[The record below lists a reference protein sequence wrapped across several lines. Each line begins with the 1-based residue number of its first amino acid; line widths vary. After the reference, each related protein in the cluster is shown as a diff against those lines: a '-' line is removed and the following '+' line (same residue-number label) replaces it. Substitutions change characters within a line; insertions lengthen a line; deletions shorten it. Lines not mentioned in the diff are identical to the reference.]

1 MLSRAVGLFFVFPW
15 IVGSSVV
22 LAAETSR
29 AKMNCE
35 AADGRRAVCADVA
48 ALDQMLVYN
57 RFGSHNPFGMI
68 FALRRDLSEI
78 SSVKSI
84 NAETCD
90 GKTGAEEETG
100 PLKAGKVRL
109 KDCKRPRPLVLRANV
124 GDRLTVRLTNYLID
138 YQPGYSETFCPGDRG
153 GKDIGDLSFKCSGIT
168 NGSGKPAE
176 PGDADWP
183 RTRSV
188 NFAIQ
193 GLALTSWRMDDARK
207 PDESRA
213 RNICLGLQGLKPN
226 EAVYCSYDVDR
237 EGTYFLSSKAA
248 PSGGQGDGGSITH
261 GLFGA
266 VVAEPKG
273 SSWYRSQVS
282 RAAFDMF
289 WPPAI
294 NQGDT
299 NRHARQG
306 SMNYEV
312 TDNGVPVLNMVQK
325 RSDQG
330 VEIVHSDLN
339 AIVFRK
345 GKDKDCPPH
354 LANEN
359 CQMSFREFSVFFHD
373 ELKTF
378 YTKNFEELDQFGE
391 GQLAGVR
398 DGFGINYGASGMG
411 AMLLANRKG
420 IGPARD
426 CIECLYEEFFLTSW
440 ANGDPALLESYSDD
454 PSNVHHSYLNDR
466 IVFRNFHAGPKET
479 HVFHLHAHQWF
490 AGNDPDRGSYLDSQ
504 TVGPEQGFT
513 YDIYRGGL
521 NAFSPMPEQGQKKKG
536 WFETLGAGNRN
547 RSPGDS
553 IFHCHLYPHFAQGMW
568 ELWRNHDVLED
579 GTRKLPDG
587 QPEPGWSAEFKAG
600 YAEKK
605 RLGTVDKHGRWL
617 GGALSS
623 SKHGTPIPAII
634 PLPGEAL
641 PLLPTYKVDD
651 TEVAMPGYPFYIAAQ
666 PGHRPPQAPMD
677 LVKGQDGG
685 LPRHVIQSSKLNERK
700 LSVSGAEVLETLTT
714 DAARVQPARRYVA
727 KVLAMGDFTAHLE
740 SADVKTLGANGEELE
755 LAAMGFHYNGKAASY
770 ENDRYK
776 EGKGIRLLNAAGTQA
791 SFNAGL
797 GAYETLEAP
806 LPDGGP
812 LQQAL
817 FPVNGAPPKPGAP
830 FADPC
835 AVASGLAGSKVSRQP
850 DGEPVESVLPT
861 SLSDPFFNDG
871 NNLVPDP
878 GLTGFRRFK
887 ASAVQLD
894 LITNRAGWHDPQARI
909 NVLTDVIKDG
919 QWQNNSGKYKPGGER
934 AVSGNEE
941 PFFFRAMS
949 GECIEFHHTNELPKD
964 LELDDFQ
971 VRTPTDTIGQHIHLV
986 KFDVMAADGSGNG
999 FNYED
1004 GTFAPDEVAAR
1015 ICAGLTHR
1023 IRANIEPKRRRPG
1036 AEAMFCE
1043 ETAAGLWEPRSKAF
1057 WREPLSED
1065 RSTQPFQTTVQRWFA
1080 DPILSRPVGS
1090 PDDSDPR
1097 PGELVDRTMRSVFT
1111 HDHFGAS
1118 SIQQHGFYG
1127 ALLIEPQKSQIASAF
1142 KDQVFKEKDHKCD
1155 GTEMEEPERYGCIAG
1170 TQRHVGASRIIT
1182 RPPSGDDVFK
1192 AAEIHPN
1199 YREYALAIADFA
1211 TLYDPQDYETT
1222 GDIKVRNKKGSKSG
1236 GDQKGLERLYCEALH
1251 RDNDDDNLGVV
1262 CGSQKDE
1269 KSNTFRTVPAWVA
1282 RALLDS
1288 RDVDKLLDTLK
1299 TVRANAAGCG
1309 GGLCDRL
1316 AKPVAP
1322 PERPESISVDHHD
1335 PYLVNYRGEPIPL
1348 RVGGED
1354 GGKDCLRK
1362 KQVGDWVHYKE
1373 KKIDGKVARS
1383 AERIEQASSKCSAKR
1398 QLAEFRDA
1406 KGRVVSANGDMANV
1420 FRSNKL
1426 NSGYRDPVTP
1436 ILEAYAGDRLMLRM
1450 IQGAQEV
1457 QHIFT
1462 IDGYT
1467 WPRNID
1473 QRFPAGSR
1481 KLELAGKLTDP
1492 KEKTQH
1498 QICAEKARWGNA
1510 LEYDKWRAG
1519 KLETDD
1525 WGKFETN
1532 IRECD
1537 NFEGRVTGQEIGI
1550 SEHFEIQSKFR
1561 KDMKGAEAR
1570 ADLASEPGVINST
1583 DYHYHFGSTDDLW
1596 NGAWGL
1602 VRVYQDKNA
1611 QDMRMPEGSTP
1622 IEKRLRLLPPPPAS
1636 SAESA
1641 LVAQGKAFDEYGAE
1655 CNPDIRE
1662 EDYVYQIAVGVEARE
1677 VWRSSLRFP
1686 YYRNTFDFDGLFIA
1700 GLEPKDLFRDGKAN
1714 WSDLNKWKPLTR
1726 DKVLQAIRKRYSG
1739 PKPFSWTIKAGQCA
1753 RLAVINLLR
1762 PQTRQGVRGIRDM
1775 LGDAL
1780 MPKIAPLN
1788 TDPAVKDL
1796 DNYKLNAISGVRGT
1810 EQLIPSARLSLHV
1823 PLPTLNNTAYLPL
1836 PFGWNPA
1843 GALDTA
1849 WDKPLDPCP
1858 FGPDKGSSGKAC
1870 APPPSGSLNPPES
1883 KATMALLQFYAG
1895 SAVIPVLNLDGD
1907 NRKEVEKTKELLGEI
1922 CGRLAADSDFLDLIG
1937 RQSFLNENINDAPD
1951 QSQKNKNIIK
1961 SKNEAREQLRKSLE
1975 AGDTDIRRLLLRSDL
1990 SQEERDSEFDKSGKT
2005 WSGCISVQGKQL
2017 ELLGKGVKLAL
2028 LLDDVTGDGKRDR
2041 FDLQSL
2047 MANSDEFYKQLQPIW
2062 DRIVPEAVAKKTK
2075 WIPYAFG
2082 ALPLRSYGDI
2092 ISHGTHGM
2100 FGAINVVPDNWKA
2113 DQSALPNGTIAA
2125 ETFTVGNP
2133 KRRVRQ
2139 FNIFIQ
2145 DGLGL
2150 RDQGSRITWLENNG
2164 KTPLRESWV
2173 RGTMRRAKLTPDCKV
2188 CNDSY
2193 DFGEKGVSY
2202 MSPAHHLVL
2211 RQLGAKCTF
2220 KNENG
2225 IQTSHPEADSDFNA
2239 CEFPDGF
2246 HQKADPKFTPT
2257 MTACEGEEIVIR
2269 AMHPGGRSRQHSFA
2283 TVGLDYDDLFP
2294 GFGFP
2299 RAALLAPGKTV
2310 TASLTYKAVPG
2321 TYLWT
2326 DGTATLRS
2334 GGIWG
2339 LLQVRKSGEG
2349 GCPKVK

>member
-1 MLSRAVGLFFVFPW
+1 MLSRAVGLLFVFPL
-15 IVGSSVV
+15 IVGSSAAV
-22 LAAETSR
+22 AAETSR
-29 AKMNCE
+29 AKMDCG

-68 FALRRDLSEI
+68 FALRRDLSDI
-78 SSVKSI
+78 ASFRSI

-90 GKTGAEEETG
+90 GKTGAEEGTG
-100 PLKAGKVRL
+100 QLKAGEVRL

-124 GDRLTVRLTNYLID
+124 GDRLTVRLTNYLMPE
-138 YQPGYSETFCPGDRG
+138 QPGYSETFCPGGRG
-153 GKDIGDLSFKCSGIT
+153 GKDIRDLASNCSAIT

-207 PDESRA
+207 PDETRA

-226 EAVYCSYDVDR
+226 EAVYCTYDIDR

-266 VVAEPKG
+266 VIAEPKC
-273 SSWYRSQVS
+273 SNWYRSQVS
-282 RAAFDMF
+282 KEAFDRF
-289 WPPAI
+289 WEPASI
-294 NQGDT
+294 DDDT
-299 NRHARQG
+299 KRHARQG
-306 SMNYEV
+306 KMDYNVS
-312 TDNGVPVLNMVQK
+312 DNGVPVLKMTMTREESSK
-325 RSDQG
+325 EKTMTREESSKEKTMTREESCKEKKETAA
-330 VEIVHSDLN
+330 EIVHTDLN
-339 AIVFRK
+339 AIVFRDGSK
-345 GKDKDCPPH
+345 TDCPPH
-354 LANEN
+354 LADKN
-359 CQMSFREFSVFFHD
+359 CRMSFREFSVFFHD

-378 YTKNFEELDQFGE
+378 YTRNFEELDQFGE

-521 NAFSPMPEQGQKKKG
+521 NAFSPKPEADKKKG
-536 WFETLGAGNRN
+536 WYETLGAGNRN

-587 QPEPGWSAEFKAG
+587 QPLPGWSAEYRAD
-600 YAEKK
+600 YAAWKRPGSVSEK
-605 RLGTVDKHGRWL
+605 GQWL
-617 GGALSS
+617 GG
-623 SKHGTPIPAII
+623 KPNNGTPVPAII

-651 TEVAMPGYPFYIAAQ
+651 ETAAMPGYPFYIAAQ

-685 LPRHVIQSSKLNERK
+685 LPRHVIQSSALNKREF
-700 LSVSGAEVLETLTT
+700 SVSGAEEFARFST
-714 DAARVQPARRYVA
+714 DEKRREPARKYVA
-727 KVLAMGDFTAHLE
+727 KVLAMGDFTAHFE

-835 AVASGLAGSKVSRQP
+835 AVASGLANTQVIRNP
-850 DGEPVESVLPT
+850 DGKLTAHRSLVP
-861 SLSDPFFNDG
+861 LSDPFFNDG

-878 GLTGFRRFK
+878 GLTGFRRFR

-909 NVLTDVIKDG
+909 NVLTDVIDERGGWK
-919 QWQNNSGKYKPGGER
+919 NNSGQYKPGGER

-941 PFFFRAMS
+941 PFFFRALS

-1023 IRANIEPKRRRPG
+1023 VQAGIDPK
-1036 AEAMFCE
+1036 
-1043 ETAAGLWEPRSKAF
+1043 EPRSGPETEFCVLADGGVWKPKGKDF
-1057 WREPLSED
+1057 WKRTLGD
-1065 RSTQPFQTTVQRWFA
+1065 RSRQPFQTTVQRWFA

-1090 PDDSDPR
+1090 PEDRNPEPVD
-1097 PGELVDRTMRSVFT
+1097 LVDRTMRSVFT
-1111 HDHFGAS
+1111 HDHFGPS

-1127 ALLIEPQKSQIASAF
+1127 ALLIEPQKSQIEQPLTGQALTGAN
-1142 KDQVFKEKDHKCD
+1142 HHCD
-1155 GTEMEEPERYGCIAG
+1155 GTPILGTKPGDLCVAG

-1211 TLYDPQDYETT
+1211 TLYDPQDYETLAE
-1222 GDIKVRNKKGSKSG
+1222 IKARNSSALG
-1236 GDQKGLERLYCEALH
+1236 GDQKGLERLYCEARH
-1251 RDNDDDNLGVV
+1251 RSDPNALQRV

-1269 KSNTFRTVPAWVA
+1269 KSNTFRHVPAWVA
-1282 RALLDS
+1282 RGLLE
-1288 RDVDKLLDTLK
+1288 DKDREKLFETLK
-1299 TVRANAAGCG
+1299 TVRGNAAGCG
-1309 GGLCDRL
+1309 GGICDRL

-1348 RVGGED
+1348 RVAGNSGSTA
-1354 GGKDCLRK
+1354 CLR
-1362 KQVGDWVHYKE
+1362 E
-1373 KKIDGKVARS
+1373 TIDGWIYQPVNGAGKSFMKAD
-1383 AERIEQASSKCSAKR
+1383 SKCSAKQ
-1398 QLAEFRDA
+1398 QLA
-1406 KGRVVSANGDMANV
+1406 GANGDMADV

-1436 ILEAYAGDRLMLRM
+1436 ILEAYAGDRLMVRM

-1481 KLELAGKLTDP
+1481 RLELAGKLSDP
-1492 KEKTQH
+1492 EQITQH

-1510 LEYDKWRAG
+1510 PGYDKWRAG
-1519 KLETDD
+1519 KLAWPDYEA
-1525 WGKFETN
+1525 GL
-1532 IRECD
+1532 RECD
-1537 NFEGRVTGQEIGI
+1537 NLEGRVTGQEIGI
-1550 SEHFEIQSKFR
+1550 SEHFEIQGKFR
-1561 KDMKGAEAR
+1561 KDTKGTER
-1570 ADLASEPGVINST
+1570 IDTLGSERGDINST

-1611 QDMRMPEGSTP
+1611 RDMRMPEGSSA
-1622 IEKRLRLLPPPPAS
+1622 ISDRLKPLPPPAS
-1636 SAESA
+1636 GTESA
-1641 LVAQGKAFDEYGAE
+1641 LLAQRKAFDEYAAE
-1655 CNPDIRE
+1655 CDPRSKE
-1662 EDYVYQIAVGVEARE
+1662 EDHVYQIAVGVQARE
-1677 VWRSSLRFP
+1677 VWSSSLRFP
-1686 YYRNTFDFDGLFIA
+1686 YYRNTHDFDGLFIA
-1700 GLEPKDLFRDGKAN
+1700 GLEPEELFADGRAN
-1714 WSDLNKWKPLTR
+1714 WNDVAKWQPLTR
-1726 DKVLQAIRKRYSG
+1726 DQVLQAIKRKYAG
-1739 PKPFSWTIKAGQCA
+1739 PRPFSWTIKAGQCA

-1762 PQTRQGVRGIRDM
+1762 PQTRDGVRGIRDM

-1780 MPKIAPLN
+1780 MPRIAPLN
-1788 TDPAVKDL
+1788 TDPTVKDQ
-1796 DNYKLNAISGVRGT
+1796 YTLNAVSGVRGT
-1810 EQLIPSARLSLHV
+1810 DQLTPSARLSLHV
-1823 PLPTLNNTAYLPL
+1823 PLPTLNKTAYLPL

-1858 FGPDKGSSGKAC
+1858 FGPNADPNGKPC
-1870 APPPSGSLNPPES
+1870 AEPPGQLNPADS
-1883 KATMALLQFYAG
+1883 KANMALLQFYAG
-1895 SAVIPVLNLDGD
+1895 STVLPDLKENDTKKKLFGD
-1907 NRKEVEKTKELLGEI
+1907 I
-1922 CGRLAADSDFLDLIG
+1922 CSRLAADEKFAQLLRDFLPSTAEDSEL
-1937 RQSFLNENINDAPD
+1937 QPFLDD
-1951 QSQKNKNIIK
+1951 
-1961 SKNEAREQLRKSLE
+1961 
-1975 AGDTDIRRLLLRSDL
+1975 LLRA
-1990 SQEERDSEFDKSGKT
+1990 SGSAEKT
-2005 WSGCISVQGKQL
+2005 GLKAMMTPGNGGETSACLYEDAGSL
-2017 ELLGKGVKLAL
+2017 ELLGKNFDIAL
-2028 LLDDVTGDGKRDR
+2028 QFGTAESEIEKVLLWQFFRIGEPRKQALKRLR
-2041 FDLQSL
+2041 V
-2047 MANSDEFYKQLQPIW
+2047 IW
-2062 DRIVPEAVAKKTK
+2062 DAIAAQAVAENSK

-2082 ALPLRSYGDI
+2082 ALPVRSYGDI
-2092 ISHGTHGM
+2092 IGHGTHGM

-2150 RDQGSRITWLENNG
+2150 RDQGSRISWLEEDG
-2164 KTPLRESWV
+2164 MTPLREGWG
-2173 RGTMRRAKLTPDCKV
+2173 RGTMRPAKLTPDCKV

-2193 DFGEKGVSY
+2193 DFGEKGVNY

-2220 KNENG
+2220 KKENG
-2225 IQTSHPEADSDFNA
+2225 GQTSHPEADSDLNA

-2339 LLQVRKSGEG
+2339 LLQVMKSGEA

>member
-1 MLSRAVGLFFVFPW
+1 MLFREIWLSLAFFL
-15 IVGSSVV
+15 IAGSPAV
-22 LAAETSR
+22 LAADTSR
-29 AKMNCE
+29 AEMDCGS
-35 AADGRRAVCADVA
+35 ADGRRAVCADVA

-57 RFGSHNPFGMI
+57 RFGSHNPFGMM
-68 FALRRDLSEI
+68 FALRRDLSDI
-78 SSVKSI
+78 SSARPA
-84 NAETCD
+84 NAEICD
-90 GKTGAEEETG
+90 GKTGAEKG
-100 PLKAGKVRL
+100 SGRLRAGEVRL

-124 GDRLTVRLTNYLID
+124 GDRLTVRLTNYLMPE
-138 YQPGYSETFCPGDRG
+138 QPGYSETFCPAGRG
-153 GKDIGDLSFKCSGIT
+153 GKDIRDLAAKCTGIS
-168 NGSGKPAE
+168 NGTGKPAK

-193 GLALTSWRMDDARK
+193 GLALISWRMDDASK
-207 PDESRA
+207 PDKTRA

-226 EAVYCSYDVDR
+226 EAVYCTYDVDR

-282 RAAFDMF
+282 RAAFDRF
-289 WPPAI
+289 WTPATDE
-294 NQGDT
+294 GDK

-330 VEIVHSDLN
+330 VEIVHTDLN

-359 CQMSFREFSVFFHD
+359 CQMNFREFSVFFHD

-466 IVFRNFHAGPKET
+466 IVFRNVHAGPKET

-504 TVGPEQGFT
+504 TVGPEQAFT

-521 NAFSPMPEQGQKKKG
+521 NAFSPKPEPGKKLG
-536 WFETLGAGNRN
+536 WFETLGSGNRN

-605 RLGTVDKHGRWL
+605 RLGTVDKDGRWL
-617 GGALSS
+617 GGASS
-623 SKHGTPIPAII
+623 TSKNGTPIPAII

-641 PLLPTYKVDD
+641 PLLPTYKVDNN
-651 TEVAMPGYPFYIAAQ
+651 TVAMPGYPFYIAAQ

-685 LPRHVIQSSKLNERK
+685 LPRHVIQSSRLNERK
-700 LSVSGAEVLETLTT
+700 WSVPGAEVLETLMT
-714 DAARVQPARRYVA
+714 DAARLQPARKYVA
-727 KVLAMGDFTAHLE
+727 KVLAMGDFTGSIE

-770 ENDRYK
+770 DSGDKYS
-776 EGKGIRLLNAAGTQA
+776 EGAPLRLLNAEGDDV
-791 SFNAGL
+791 SFQTKF
-797 GAYETLEAP
+797 GAYDTLKAP
-806 LPDGGP
+806 LPGAGGE
-812 LQQAL
+812 LEKAL

-835 AVASGLAGSKVSRQP
+835 AVASGLAGSEVSRKP
-850 DGEPVESVLPT
+850 DGEPVKDNGRLLEGLKN
-861 SLSDPFFNDG
+861 DPFFNDG
-871 NNLVPDP
+871 NDLVLDP

-909 NVLTDVIKDG
+909 NVLTDVIDERGGWK
-919 QWQNNSGKYKPGGER
+919 NNSGHYKPGGER

-941 PFFFRAMS
+941 PFFFRALS

-986 KFDVMAADGSGNG
+986 KFDVMAADGAGNG

-1023 IRANIEPKRRRPG
+1023 IRANIEPKRPRPG
-1036 AEAMFCE
+1036 AETQFCE
-1043 ETAAGLWEPRSKAF
+1043 EKKPGVWEPKVEGYWKATLSPDRSK
-1057 WREPLSED
+1057 
-1065 RSTQPFQTTVQRWFA
+1065 QPFQTTVQRWFA

-1090 PDDSDPR
+1090 AEDTDPGDDK
-1097 PGELVDRTMRSVFT
+1097 LVDRTIRSVFT

-1142 KDQVFKEKDHKCD
+1142 IDQGFKEKDHKCN
-1155 GTEMEEPERYGCIAG
+1155 GTEIEEPERYGCIAG

-1182 RPPSGDDVFK
+1182 RPPSDDDVFK

-1211 TLYDPQDYETT
+1211 TLYDPQDYQTLAE
-1222 GDIKVRNKKGSKSG
+1222 IKTRNSSASG
-1236 GDQKGLERLYCEALH
+1236 GDQKGLERLYCEARH
-1251 RDNDDDNLGVV
+1251 RSDPNALQRV
-1262 CGSQKDE
+1262 CGSKKDG
-1269 KSNTFRTVPAWVA
+1269 NAATFQTVPAWVA
-1282 RALLDS
+1282 RRILDN
-1288 RDVDKLLDTLK
+1288 RDVAQLLDTLK
-1299 TVRANAAGCG
+1299 TVRGNAAGCG
-1309 GGLCDRL
+1309 GGICDRL

-1322 PERPESISVDHHD
+1322 PERPESVSVEHHD

-1348 RVGGED
+1348 RVAGKSSV
-1354 GGKDCLRK
+1354 KDCLSSNIEDWIVSRPGSTAKVFK
-1362 KQVGDWVHYKE
+1362 KADNQ
-1373 KKIDGKVARS
+1373 
-1383 AERIEQASSKCSAKR
+1383 CSAKQ
-1398 QLAEFRDA
+1398 QLA
-1406 KGRVVSANGDMANV
+1406 GANGDMANV

-1426 NSGYRDPVTP
+1426 NSSLKSGYRDPVTP

-1537 NFEGRVTGQEIGI
+1537 NLEGRVTGQEIGI
-1550 SEHFEIQSKFR
+1550 SEHFEIQGKFR
-1561 KDMKGAEAR
+1561 KDMKGTEAR
-1570 ADLASEPGVINST
+1570 AALVAPGVINST

-1602 VRVYQDKNA
+1602 VRVYQDGNA
-1611 QDMRMPEGSTP
+1611 RDMRKPEATTP
-1622 IEKRLRLLPPPPAS
+1622 ISDRLKPLPEPEPGT
-1636 SAESA
+1636 ESA
-1641 LVAQGKAFDEYGAE
+1641 LVAQARAFDEYGAE
-1655 CNPDIRE
+1655 CNPDVRE
-1662 EDYVYQIAVGVEARE
+1662 EDYIYQIAVGVEARE
-1677 VWRSSLRFP
+1677 VWRSSLRVP

-1714 WSDLNKWKPLTR
+1714 WNNLNKWKPLTR
-1726 DKVLQAIRKRYSG
+1726 DKVLQAIRRKYAG
-1739 PKPFSWTIKAGQCA
+1739 PKPFSWTLKAGQCA

-1788 TDPAVKDL
+1788 TDPTVKGQ
-1796 DNYKLNAISGVRGT
+1796 YTLNAVSGVRGT

-1823 PLPTLNNTAYLPL
+1823 PLPTLNDTAYLPL

-1849 WDKPLDPCP
+1849 WNKPLDPCP

-1870 APPPSGSLNPPES
+1870 APPPSGNPNPPES

-1895 SAVIPVLNLDGD
+1895 SAVIPVLEED
-1907 NRKEVEKTKELLGEI
+1907 KTKKELFGEI
-1922 CGRLAADSDFLDLIG
+1922 CSRLVADGDFLQLIG
-1937 RQSFLNENINDAPD
+1937 RQSFLDENINAAPD
-1951 QSQKNKNIIK
+1951 QSQRNKNIVK
-1961 SKNEAREQLRKSLE
+1961 SKNEARKQLRRSLE
-1975 AGDTDIRRLLLRSDL
+1975 SGDTDMRRLLLRNDL
-1990 SQEERDSEFDKSGKT
+1990 SQKDLDAEFDRSNGT
-2005 WSGCISVQGKQL
+2005 WSGCISVQDKKL
-2017 ELLGKGVKLAL
+2017 EILGEGVQLAL

-2041 FDLQSL
+2041 FDLSSL
-2047 MANSDEFYKQLQPIW
+2047 MANSDEFYKEMQPIW
-2062 DRIVPEAVAKKTK
+2062 DRIAAQAVAKKTK

-2082 ALPLRSYGDI
+2082 ALPVRSYGDI
-2092 ISHGTHGM
+2092 VGHGTHGM
-2100 FGAINVVPDNWKA
+2100 FGAINVVPENWNA
-2113 DQSALPNGTIAA
+2113 ERYGLPNGTISA
-2125 ETFTVGNP
+2125 ETFTAGNP

-2139 FNIFIQ
+2139 FNVFIQ

-2150 RDQGSRITWLENNG
+2150 RDQGSRIVWLEKNG

-2173 RGTMRRAKLTPDCKV
+2173 RGSKRLAKLTPDCKV

-2193 DFGEKGVSY
+2193 DFGEKGVNY

-2225 IQTSHPEADSDFNA
+2225 IRTTHPEADSDFNG

-2257 MTACEGEEIVIR
+2257 MTACEGEEIIIR

-2299 RAALLAPGKTV
+2299 RAALLAPGKVV

-2326 DGTATLRS
+2326 DGGATLRS

-2339 LLQVRKSGEG
+2339 LLKVSGYG
-2349 GCPKVK
+2349 KDGCPRQTP